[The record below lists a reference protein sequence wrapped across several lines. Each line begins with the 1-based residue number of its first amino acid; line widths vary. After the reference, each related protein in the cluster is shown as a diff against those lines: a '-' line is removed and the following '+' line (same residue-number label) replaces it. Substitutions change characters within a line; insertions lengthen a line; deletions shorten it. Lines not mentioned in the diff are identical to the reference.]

1 MMKKIFLYSF
11 PGIALLASIFGC
23 TTPYNYQNN
32 DFEDVIIV
40 EATLTNEYKNHEV
53 KISRT
58 YSLEESF
65 PQFESQ
71 AIVNVTDDLG
81 NKYDFAETG
90 SSYISVDKF
99 QAVPERQYQLHIVT
113 KNGRTY
119 VSGTEKL
126 TTQTQIGSV
135 VPNVTTKNGIRGVQ
149 IEVNSSDP
157 TSTSRYYRYKYD
169 ETYKV
174 VAPIWFS
181 QEAVPA
187 GNVVT
192 PSPRTTEARTC
203 YSDQKSNEIILTST
217 NDLSEDRVSNFP
229 VKFIS
234 SKDHI
239 IRNRYSILVKQYV
252 QTLAAHTY
260 YETLKEISDNGSIL
274 SQTQPGFFRG
284 NIKSVD
290 DSREKVIGFFEV
302 SSYSEKRIFFN
313 FNDLFPKTPSPE
325 YQYYCPIVIPEGE
338 AANFY
343 FNNCYN
349 TSPNST
355 CQGPTIVE
363 LIKTRARVFF
373 PTDDSQ
379 KIILY
384 TIQCGDC
391 TSFSSNIKP
400 SFWID

>member
-11 PGIALLASIFGC
+11 FGIALLASIFSC

-40 EATLTNEYKNHEV
+40 EATLTNEYKNHEI

-71 AIVNVTDDLG
+71 AAVNVTDDLG

-90 SSYISVDKF
+90 SSYVSVTKF
-99 QAVPERQYQLHIVT
+99 QAVPERQYQLHILT

-119 VSGTEKL
+119 VSSTEKL
-126 TTQTQIGSV
+126 TTQTQIASV
-135 VPNVTTKNGIRGVQ
+135 IPNVITKDGIPGVQ

-157 TSTSRYYRYKYD
+157 TNTSRYYRYKYD

-174 VAPIWFS
+174 VAPMWNAE
-181 QEAVPA
+181 EAVPA
-187 GNVVT
+187 GNIV
-192 PSPRTTEARTC
+192 SFRPRTTEARTC
-203 YSDQKSNEIILTST
+203 YSDQKSNEILLTST
-217 NDLSEDRVSNFP
+217 SDLSEDRVSNFP

-234 SKDHI
+234 SKDPV

-252 QTLAAHTY
+252 QSLAAHTY
-260 YETLKEISDNGSIL
+260 YETLKEISHNGSIL

-284 NIKSVD
+284 NISSVD
-290 DSREKVIGFFEV
+290 NPREKVIGFFEV

-313 FNDLFPKTPSPE
+313 FSDLFPKTPSPE
-325 YQYYCPIVIPEGE
+325 YQFYCPAVIPETE
-338 AANFY
+338 AGNFY
-343 FNNCYN
+343 FNNCYD

-363 LIKTRARVFF
+363 LIESRARVFF
-373 PTDDSQ
+373 PTQ
-379 KIILY
+379 ELPKLILY

-391 TSFSSNIKP
+391 TSFSSNLKP

>member
-1 MMKKIFLYSF
+1 MKKIFLYNLF
-11 PGIALLASIFGC
+11 AIALLASIFSC
-23 TTPYNYQNN
+23 TTPYNYPNN

-58 YSLEESF
+58 YSLEENF

-71 AIVNVTDDLG
+71 AVVNVTDDLG

-90 SSYISVDKF
+90 SSYVSVNKF
-99 QAVPERQYQLHIVT
+99 QAVPERQYQLHILT

-119 VSGTEKL
+119 VSSTEKL
-126 TTQTQIGSV
+126 TTQTQIASV
-135 VPNVTTKNGIRGVQ
+135 VPNVITKDGIPGVQ

-157 TSTSRYYRYKYD
+157 TNTSRYYRYKYD

-174 VAPIWFS
+174 IAPMWYS
-181 QEAVPA
+181 QEAIPD
-187 GNVVT
+187 GNIVT
-192 PSPRTTEARTC
+192 LAPRTTEARTC
-203 YSDQKSNEIILTST
+203 YSDQKSNEILLTNT
-217 NDLSEDRVSNFP
+217 NDLSEDRVSNFA

-234 SKDHI
+234 SKDPV

-252 QTLAAHTY
+252 QSLAAHTY
-260 YETLKEISDNGSIL
+260 YETLKEISDKGSIL

-313 FNDLFPKTPSPE
+313 FSDLFPKTPSPE
-325 YQYYCPIVIPEGE
+325 YQFYCPATIPEFE
-338 AANFY
+338 AGNFY
-343 FNNCYN
+343 FNNCYS

-355 CQGPTIVE
+355 CQGPTIVA
-363 LIKTRARVFF
+363 LIESRVKVIF
-373 PTDDSQ
+373 PIQDPV
-379 KIILY
+379 KFILY
-384 TIQCGDC
+384 NIQCGDC